1 MAIVI
6 CFTILFSH
14 YIIFFDGHLI
24 DLSHCN
30 SMQKMEF
37 DETT

>member
-6 CFTILFSH
+6 NFTSPSRNVIFS
-14 YIIFFDGHLI
+14 DGHLI
-24 DLSHCN
+24 EHPLCN

>member
-6 CFTILFSH
+6 YFTIPSTRNVIFS
-14 YIIFFDGHLI
+14 DGHFI
-24 DLSHCN
+24 DLPLCN